1 LGDIDRARAIYE
13 LAVNQQRLDMPE
25 VLWKSFIDFETLQGE
40 TEKARKLYER
50 LLERTNHF
58 KVIFY
63 HIYYYYLLLNVIS
76 KLIKIK
82 TYFYM
87 AGVDELCTI

>member
-1 LGDIDRARAIYE
+1 
-13 LAVNQQRLDMPE
+13 MPE

-58 KVIFY
+58 KVIILKNSLFF
-63 HIYYYYLLLNVIS
+63 ILD
-76 KLIKIK
+76 KLM
-82 TYFYM
+82 FLFCRF
-87 AGVDELCTI
+87 G

>member
-1 LGDIDRARAIYE
+1 M
-13 LAVNQQRLDMPE
+13 NQQRLDMPE

-58 KVIFY
+58 KV
-63 HIYYYYLLLNVIS
+63 
-76 KLIKIK
+76 
-82 TYFYM
+82 
-87 AGVDELCTI
+87 TI

>member
-1 LGDIDRARAIYE
+1 
-13 LAVNQQRLDMPE
+13 MPE

-58 KVIFY
+58 KVL
-63 HIYYYYLLLNVIS
+63 YYNDMRKIKSVLLLQ
-76 KLIKIK
+76 LL
-82 TYFYM
+82 TQPHLAC
-87 AGVDELCTI
+87 AGHEKYCEIRLKVAG